1 MSILF
6 ILDDII
12 IREKYTG
19 SGHDINIIYIHDK
32 SNSQAVCIQLIQNI
46 F

>member
-1 MSILF
+1 MSILL

-19 SGHDINIIYIHDK
+19 SGHDIIYIHDK